1 MTAYGR
7 KNSKGMRAATTT
19 HERNPTRGGRKDG
32 GRTTAPRSA
41 YQRIVATSRLPQ
53 LPRDTYR
60 IIVRPRD
67 GLNVT
72 KVSQIRFEQALAMA
86 AALAPAEIAEDTIC
100 PNGTQNI
107 YVVCTPYEKNAC
119 AYVNAQ
125 QVRLGECTYRISV
138 YPAPPPM
145 TRAKV
150 SLGVSTWISVMLSS
164 EQESYT
170 TVTQEPSRPKES
182 RPPRLL

>member
-1 MTAYGR
+1 MEIVDGEEISQDEASSPGWMTAYAR

-32 GRTTAPRSA
+32 RRTAAPRSA

-60 IIVRPRD
+60 IIVRPRN

-72 KVSQIRFEQALAMA
+72 KVSQIRFEQ
-86 AALAPAEIAEDTIC
+86 ALAPAEIAEDTIC

-107 YVVCTPYEKNAC
+107 YVVCTPHE
-119 AYVNAQ
+119 
-125 QVRLGECTYRISV
+125 
-138 YPAPPPM
+138 
-145 TRAKV
+145 
-150 SLGVSTWISVMLSS
+150 
-164 EQESYT
+164 
-170 TVTQEPSRPKES
+170 
-182 RPPRLL
+182 

>member
-1 MTAYGR
+1 MEIVDGEEISQDEASSPGWMTAYGR

-32 GRTTAPRSA
+32 GRTAAPRSA

-86 AALAPAEIAEDTIC
+86 AALAQPKL
-100 PNGTQNI
+100 QR
-107 YVVCTPYEKNAC
+107 TPFVPTELKTSMWC
-119 AYVNAQ
+119 VLLT
-125 QVRLGECTYRISV
+125 RRMR
-138 YPAPPPM
+138 AP
-145 TRAKV
+145 T
-150 SLGVSTWISVMLSS
+150 
-164 EQESYT
+164 
-170 TVTQEPSRPKES
+170 
-182 RPPRLL
+182 